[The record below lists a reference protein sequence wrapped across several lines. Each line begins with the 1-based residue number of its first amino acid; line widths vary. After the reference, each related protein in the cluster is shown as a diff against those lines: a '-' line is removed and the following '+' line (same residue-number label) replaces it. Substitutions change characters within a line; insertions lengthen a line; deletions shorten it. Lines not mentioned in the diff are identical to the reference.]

1 MRNMA
6 RWAAAA
12 CVAMAACAAVGQEAP
27 QDRLPAQEAAAG
39 WLRLFDGQTTFGWQ
53 PRGDARWEVDGGA
66 LRGYGAGDG
75 VIATTGEFANF
86 DLRLDVWMDAQT
98 SGAIV
103 LRAPLEGRVD
113 EERAFEVTLD
123 PANRRWPPGSV
134 RGVARA
140 AASGARLRNRWTPV
154 RVVADGP
161 RLIVEIDGRRV
172 LTTASARHTRG
183 VVALRH
189 RGSGTVRYKDVRLRP
204 LQLNP
209 LLNGRDLTG
218 WKPIPGRASTF
229 TVTPEGWLR
238 IQNGAG
244 DLQTETVWGDFVLQ
258 LGVFVNGDHLNS
270 GVFFRANAGQF
281 WSGYESQI
289 RNQWQGDDRAR
300 PVDYGT
306 GGVYGRQ
313 VARRVVSNDRE
324 WFTKT
329 IIASGNHIGVWIDGY
344 QVADY
349 TDQRNPDQGNARR
362 GARTA
367 PGVISL
373 QGHDPATDLSFRDIQ
388 VAEMP
393 ARR

>member
-1 MRNMA
+1 MTRTA
-6 RWAAAA
+6 AWGVAAVLLAAAS
-12 CVAMAACAAVGQEAP
+12 VAFGQSALP
-27 QDRLPAQEAAAG
+27 DRLPAQEAAAG

-53 PRGDARWEVDGGA
+53 PRGDALWEVDGGA
-66 LRGYGAGDG
+66 LRGHGAGDG
-75 VIATTGEFANF
+75 VIATTAEFADF
-86 DLRLDVWMDAQT
+86 ELALEVWMDAET
-98 SGAIV
+98 GGAIAF
-103 LRAPLEGRVD
+103 RAPVEGRVD
-113 EERAFEVTLD
+113 EESSFEVALD
-123 PANRRWPPGSV
+123 PASTRWPAGSI
-134 RGVARA
+134 RGVARSSA
-140 AASGARLRNRWTPV
+140 AGARLRNRWTPV

-161 RLIVEIDGRRV
+161 RLIVEIGGRRV
-172 LTTASARHTRG
+172 LTAASAKHTRG

-189 RGSGTVRYKDVRLRP
+189 RGSGTVRYRNVRLRP
-204 LQLNP
+204 LQLRP
-209 LLNGRDLTG
+209 LFNGKDLTG

-244 DLQTETVWGDFVLQ
+244 DLQTETLWGDFVLQ
-258 LGVFVNGDHLNS
+258 LGIFVNGDRLNS

-289 RNQWQGDDRAR
+289 RNQWEGDDRTR
-300 PVDYGT
+300 PVDFGT

-313 VARRVVSNDRE
+313 AARKVVSNDRE

-329 IIASGNHIGVWIDGY
+329 IVATGNHIAVWIDGY

-349 TDQRNPDQGNARR
+349 TDRRNPDQTNARR

-373 QGHDPATDLSFRDIQ
+373 QGHDPSTDLMFRDIQ
-388 VAEMP
+388 IAELP
-393 ARR
+393 PRP